1 MAEFKSVV
9 ESIAQLQ
16 GRINDVAHNL
26 DGRTAQVH
34 AGGGGAFEC
43 LLLERIP
50 LQGPAKEWSLGWVI
64 PARIS
69 RNLGIIL

>member
-1 MAEFKSVV
+1 MLPSRLSGAEFKSVV

-34 AGGGGAFEC
+34 AGGAFEC
-43 LLLERIP
+43 LILERIP
-50 LQGPAKEWSLGWVI
+50 L
-64 PARIS
+64 
-69 RNLGIIL
+69 